1 MMTPCLTRM
10 NSDKNRKAYA
20 FRFDFYVQRVYSFA
34 GGMKM
39 LKGVT
44 RQVIVVRS
52 PEGKLF
58 EQAIFLL
65 RDDSL
70 SHGVGE
76 QELLDEARRV
86 AALYGA

>member
-1 MMTPCLTRM
+1 
-10 NSDKNRKAYA
+10 
-20 FRFDFYVQRVYSFA
+20 
-34 GGMKM
+34 M

-86 AALYGA
+86 ASLYGAESTKRPGKLKRFMPLFWAAAGASPVALGWLLSALL